1 MFGGAA
7 LPTSPFLFD
16 FAVRSAITVT
26 AGRIQ
31 SRCHLKITDVKATL
45 HRVPVEVPL
54 LKEPIVMAV
63 LFAVVETDQ
72 GVSGYGLTR
81 GAQRYGMR
89 EFINREVAPFLRGK
103 NPLET
108 ERTWHQLFRQF
119 NPRAQTGMWSSA
131 VSAIDIA
138 LWDIKGK
145 HYKEPVW
152 RLLGG
157 AQNPVASYVTFGLKQ
172 YTRDQLVEVAEQVV
186 AQGEKR
192 IKMVVAV
199 DPDNPKVDANRV
211 QAVRKA
217 IGDDVELMIDAN
229 YLFSFNRAL
238 ELCKLV
244 EPYHIT
250 WFEEPVYQNDVVLL
264 ADLRRHTNIP
274 IAAGQNEGHR
284 FRHRELIVN
293 HAVDIAQPNVCSVG
307 GYTEAVKVAALA
319 QAFNLP
325 IANGGGWPHHNMHLQ
340 AAMANGWRVEF
351 HFEMWGVGDKIYKE
365 PPSPDH
371 GWVTLPETPGLGL
384 EPRFDALKEFEEQ

>member
-1 MFGGAA
+1 MH
-7 LPTSPFLFD
+7 
-16 FAVRSAITVT
+16 
-26 AGRIQ
+26 RIP
-31 SRCHLKITDVKATL
+31 ID
-45 HRVPVEVPL
+45 VPL
-54 LKEPIVMAV
+54 LKEKIVTSI
-63 LFAVVETDQ
+63 LFTAIETDD
-72 GVSGYGLTR
+72 GIIGYGLTR
-81 GAQRYGMR
+81 GSQRFGLK
-89 EFINREVAPFLRGK
+89 EFINREAGPFLRGK

-108 ERTWHQLFRQF
+108 ERIWNQLYKQF

-145 HYKEPVW
+145 HYREPVW

-157 AQNPVASYVTFGLKQ
+157 AQNPVQAYITFGLKQ
-172 YTRDQLVEVAEQVV
+172 YEKDQLVEVAKQLVER
-186 AQGEKR
+186 GETR
-192 IKMVVAV
+192 LKMVVAV
-199 DPDNPKVDANRV
+199 DPEKPKLDAERV
-211 QAVRKA
+211 RAVREA
-217 IGDDVELMIDAN
+217 VGDEVELMIDAN

-244 EPYHIT
+244 EPYGIT
-250 WFEEPVYQNDVVLL
+250 WFEEPVYQNDAKLL
-264 ADLRRHTNIP
+264 ADLRRHTDIP
-274 IAAGQNEGHR
+274 LAAGQNEGHR

-351 HFEMWGVGDKIYKE
+351 HFEMWGVGDKIYHE
-365 PPSPDH
+365 PAAPDH

-384 EPRFDALKEFEEQ
+384 EPRADVLKGYEEK

>member
-1 MFGGAA
+1 M
-7 LPTSPFLFD
+7 
-16 FAVRSAITVT
+16 T

-54 LKEPIVMAV
+54 LKEAIVMAV

-108 ERTWHQLFRQF
+108 ERIWNQLYKQF

-192 IKMVVAV
+192 LKMVVAV
-199 DPDNPKVDANRV
+199 DPENPKVDADRV

-229 YLFSFNRAL
+229 YLFSFNRSL

-250 WFEEPVYQNDVVLL
+250 WFEEPVYQNDAALL
-264 ADLRRHTNIP
+264 ADLRRHT
-274 IAAGQNEGHR
+274 GS
-284 FRHRELIVN
+284 L
-293 HAVDIAQPNVCSVG
+293 
-307 GYTEAVKVAALA
+307 
-319 QAFNLP
+319 
-325 IANGGGWPHHNMHLQ
+325 
-340 AAMANGWRVEF
+340 
-351 HFEMWGVGDKIYKE
+351 
-365 PPSPDH
+365 
-371 GWVTLPETPGLGL
+371 
-384 EPRFDALKEFEEQ
+384 

>member
-1 MFGGAA
+1 
-7 LPTSPFLFD
+7 
-16 FAVRSAITVT
+16 
-26 AGRIQ
+26 
-31 SRCHLKITDVKATL
+31 
-45 HRVPVEVPL
+45 VPVSVPL
-54 LKEPIVMAV
+54 LKEQITTSIVFV
-63 LFAVVETDQ
+63 VVETDQ
-72 GVSGYGLTR
+72 HAIGYGLTR
-81 GAQRYGMR
+81 GSQRFAIR
-89 EFINREVAPFLRGK
+89 EFINREAAPFLRGK

-108 ERTWHQLFRQF
+108 ERIWHQLYKQF

-157 AQNPVASYVTFGLKQ
+157 AQNPVPAYVTFGLKQ
-172 YTRDQLVEVAEQVV
+172 YSIDQLADVARQLV

-192 IKMVVAV
+192 LKMVVAV
-199 DPDNPKVDANRV
+199 DPENPKVDAARV
-211 QAVRKA
+211 CAVRQA

-244 EPYHIT
+244 EPWHIT
-250 WFEEPVYQNDVVLL
+250 WFEEPVYQNDAALL
-264 ADLRRHTNIP
+264 ADLRRHTSIP

-284 FRHRELIVN
+284 FRHRELIAH

-325 IANGGGWPHHNMHLQ
+325 IANGGGWPHHNMHLH

-365 PPSPDH
+365 PPAPDH
-371 GWVTLPETPGLGL
+371 GWVTLSETPGLGL
-384 EPRFDALKEFEEQ
+384 EPRGDALREYEEK

>member
-1 MFGGAA
+1 
-7 LPTSPFLFD
+7 
-16 FAVRSAITVT
+16 
-26 AGRIQ
+26 
-31 SRCHLKITDVKATL
+31 L
-45 HRVPVEVPL
+45 HRVPVTAPL
-54 LKEPIVMAV
+54 LKEKILTNV
-63 LFAVVETDQ
+63 LFSVVETDA
-72 GVSGYGLTR
+72 GISGYGLTR
-81 GAQRYGMR
+81 GSQRYGLR

-108 ERTWHQLFRQF
+108 ERIWNQLYRQF

-157 AQNPVASYVTFGLKQ
+157 AQNPVPAYVTFGLKQ
-172 YTRDQLVEVAEQVV
+172 YTQEQLVEVAKQLVT
-186 AQGEKR
+186 QGEKR
-192 IKMVVAV
+192 LKMVVAV
-199 DPDNPKVDANRV
+199 DPENPGVDAGRV
-211 QAVRKA
+211 RAVREA
-217 IGDDVELMIDAN
+217 VGDDVELMIDAN

-244 EPYHIT
+244 EPYRIT
-250 WFEEPVYQNDVVLL
+250 WFEEPVYQNDAMLL
-264 ADLRRHTNIP
+264 ADLRRHTCIP

-307 GYTEAVKVAALA
+307 GFTEAVKVAALA

-325 IANGGGWPHHNMHLQ
+325 IANGGGWPHHNMHLI
-340 AAMANGWRVEF
+340 AAVANGWRVEF
-351 HFEMWGVGDKIYKE
+351 HVPM
-365 PPSPDH
+365 
-371 GWVTLPETPGLGL
+371 WVTGEMIFRDPPKPSRGTITLTEQPGLGL
-384 EPRFDALKEFEEQ
+384 TPNEEALKETQEP

>member
-1 MFGGAA
+1 
-7 LPTSPFLFD
+7 LLD
-16 FAVRSAITVT
+16 RSTLTVI
-26 AGRIQ
+26 ASKR
-31 SRCHLKITDVKATL
+31 RWLLKITDVKATL
-45 HRVPVEVPL
+45 HRVPIEVPL
-54 LKEPIVMAV
+54 LKEKITTSI
-63 LFAVVETDQ
+63 LFAVVETDL
-72 GVSGYGLTR
+72 GITGYGLTR
-81 GAQRYGMR
+81 GSQRFGMR
-89 EFINREVAPFLRGK
+89 EFINRELAPFLKDK

-108 ERTWHQLFRQF
+108 ERVWNQLYKQF
-119 NPRAQTGMWSSA
+119 NPRAQTCMWSSA

-157 AQNPVASYVTFGLKQ
+157 AQNPVQAYVTFGLKQ
-172 YTRDQLVEVAEQVV
+172 YSKEQLVEVAKQLV
-186 AQGEKR
+186 AQGETR
-192 IKMVVAV
+192 LKMVVAV
-199 DPDNPKVDANRV
+199 DPENPKLDAERV
-211 QAVRKA
+211 RAVRHA
-217 IGDDVELMIDAN
+217 VGDEVELMIDAN

-244 EPYHIT
+244 EPCGIT
-250 WFEEPVYQNDVVLL
+250 WFEEPVYQNDAALL
-264 ADLRRHTNIP
+264 ADLRRHTSIP
-274 IAAGQNEGHR
+274 LAAGQNEGHR

-365 PPSPDH
+365 PAAPDH

-384 EPRFDALKEFEEQ
+384 EPRFDALKEYEEK

>member
-1 MFGGAA
+1 MN
-7 LPTSPFLFD
+7 
-16 FAVRSAITVT
+16 
-26 AGRIQ
+26 
-31 SRCHLKITDVKATL
+31 LKITDLRATL
-45 HRVPVEVPL
+45 HRVPVQVPL
-54 LKEPIVMAV
+54 LKEKISTPVVFTI
-63 LFAVVETDQ
+63 VETDQ
-72 GVSGYGLTR
+72 GVTGYGLTR
-81 GAQRYGMR
+81 GSQRFALK
-89 EFINREVAPFLRGK
+89 EFINRELTPFLRGK

-108 ERTWHQLFRQF
+108 ERVWQELYTTF
-119 NPRAQTGMWSSA
+119 NPRGQTGMWSSA
-131 VSAIDIA
+131 VSAVDIA

-145 HYKEPVW
+145 YYKEPVW

-157 AQNPVASYVTFGLKQ
+157 GQHRVPSYVTFGLKA
-172 YTRDQLVEVAEQVV
+172 YSKEQLVEVAQQVV

-192 IKMVVAV
+192 LKMVVAV
-199 DPDNPKVDANRV
+199 DPDNPRIDADRV
-211 QAVRKA
+211 RAVREA
-217 IGDDVELMIDAN
+217 LDSDVELMIDAN

-244 EPYHIT
+244 EPYGIT
-250 WFEEPVYQNDVVLL
+250 WFEEPLYQNDARLL
-264 ADLRRHTNIP
+264 ADLRRQTSIP
-274 IAAGQNEGHR
+274 LAAGQNEGHR

-365 PPSPDH
+365 PAAPDH

-384 EPRFDALKEFEEQ
+384 EPRWEALEEYQEK

>member
-1 MFGGAA
+1 M
-7 LPTSPFLFD
+7 
-16 FAVRSAITVT
+16 T
-26 AGRIQ
+26 ACYTWANSHQHR
-31 SRCHLKITDVKATL
+31 RRFTLKITEVIATL

-54 LKEPIVMAV
+54 LKEKIVTPV
-63 LFAVVETDQ
+63 LFTKVETDA
-72 GVSGYGLTR
+72 GVTGYGLTR
-81 GAQRYGMR
+81 GSQRFGMR
-89 EFINREVAPFLRGK
+89 EFINREVAPFLKGK

-108 ERTWHQLFRQF
+108 ERVWNALLKQF
-119 NPRAQTGMWSSA
+119 NARVQTGMWSSA

-145 HYKEPVW
+145 HYNEPVW

-157 AQNPVASYVTFGLKQ
+157 AQNPVQAYVTFGLKQ
-172 YTRDQLVEVAEQVV
+172 YSKEQLVEVAKQLVK
-186 AQGEKR
+186 QGETR
-192 IKMVVAV
+192 LKMVVAV
-199 DPDNPKVDANRV
+199 DPENPKLDAERV
-211 QAVRKA
+211 HAVRKA
-217 IGDDVELMIDAN
+217 VRDDIELMIDAN

-238 ELCKLV
+238 ELCKMV
-244 EPYHIT
+244 EPFGIT
-250 WFEEPVYQNDVVLL
+250 WFEEPVYQNDALLL

-293 HAVDIAQPNVCSVG
+293 RAVDVAQPNVCSVG
-307 GYTEAVKVAALA
+307 GYTEALKVAALA
-319 QAFNLP
+319 QAFNIP

-365 PPSPDH
+365 PAAPDK

-384 EPRFDALKEFEEQ
+384 EPRFDVLKEFEEK

>member
-1 MFGGAA
+1 MI
-7 LPTSPFLFD
+7 P
-16 FAVRSAITVT
+16 RSALSVNATI
-26 AGRIQ
+26 GRWI
-31 SRCHLKITDVKATL
+31 LKITEVRATL

-54 LKEPIVMAV
+54 LQEKIVTAIV
-63 LFAVVETDQ
+63 FVAVETDA
-72 GVSGYGLTR
+72 GVAGYGLTR
-81 GAQRYGMR
+81 GSQRFAVR
-89 EFINREVAPFLRGK
+89 EFINREAAPFLRGK

-108 ERTWHQLFRQF
+108 ERVWSQLYKQF

-157 AQNPVASYVTFGLKQ
+157 AQNPVPAYVTFGLRHYSQ
-172 YTRDQLVEVAEQVV
+172 EQLVEVARQLV

-192 IKMVVAV
+192 LKMVVAV
-199 DPDNPKVDANRV
+199 DPENPKADAARV
-211 QAVRKA
+211 RAVREA
-217 IGDDVELMIDAN
+217 VGDDVELMIDAN

-238 ELCKLV
+238 ELCRLV
-244 EPYHIT
+244 EPFGIT
-250 WFEEPVYQNDVVLL
+250 WFEEPVYQNDAALL

-274 IAAGQNEGHR
+274 LAAGQNEGHR

-293 HAVDIAQPNVCSVG
+293 RAVDIAQPNVCSVG

-325 IANGGGWPHHNMHLQ
+325 IANGGGWPHHNAHLH

-351 HFEMWGVGDKIYKE
+351 HFEMWGVGDRIYQE
-365 PPSPDH
+365 PPAPVN

-384 EPRFDALKEFEEQ
+384 EPRWEALQEYEET